1 MRKKIYKNMI
11 LIVFISFAV
20 FILSDTIFDIFIKDG
35 ILIRLIFIAVS
46 LITSIGISFYI
57 SEKFS
62 RNIMK
67 SFKNF
72 AGQLETFSS
81 SEDSGIDTEYS
92 EFQSIADTIS
102 GLNRK
107 VDKYKGRWRN
117 ESEKIALIFENM
129 IEGMVILDEKGY
141 IININKS
148 AVNIFT
154 DKGHVSGM
162 THISELTDCKELT
175 VFLSDNEKSRTIQDI
190 ALENGKKLYAYANR
204 VKISS
209 NDCII
214 IIFTDVS
221 QKFDA
226 ENLRREFS
234 ANVSH
239 ELKTPLTTIRGF
251 GELFGSGMITNIDD
265 IKKYGSRIQQESQRL
280 LFLIND
286 IIRLSELDENNEV
299 ITASVNLMNTARE
312 TAEILFD
319 KAKNADVNI
328 IFEGDENL
336 CCMCNESYIR
346 ELFTN
351 LIDNAIKYNKKGGY
365 VKVGIFF
372 REGKNVIII
381 KDNGIGI
388 PESDTERI
396 FERFYRVDKSHSRQT
411 GGTGLGL
418 SIVKHIVAYHSGTVN
433 LQSKLGEG
441 TKITIYL
448 P

>member
-1 MRKKIYKNMI
+1 MKKKIYANMI
-11 LIVFISFAV
+11 LISLISVAV
-20 FILSDTIFDIFIKDG
+20 FSIFEIVFNYFQCGAI
-35 ILIRLIFIAVS
+35 IQLIFLSVTLAVS
-46 LITSIGISFYI
+46 MGLSLLFSDHLAKEIETSL
-57 SEKFS
+57 K
-62 RNIMK
+62 K
-67 SFKNF
+67 L
-72 AGQLETFSS
+72 AGQIENFGKDEN
-81 SEDSGIDTEYS
+81 SEIEPEYD
-92 EFQSIADTIS
+92 EFHAIADTIS
-102 GLNRK
+102 GLNKK

-129 IEGMVILDEKGY
+129 IEGMVILDENGY

-148 AVNIFT
+148 AVNMFT
-154 DKGHVSGM
+154 DNGHISGM
-162 THISELTDCKELT
+162 THISVLTDCKELT
-175 VFLSDNEKSRTIQDI
+175 GFLSDNEKSRTIQDI
-190 ALENGKKLYAYANR
+190 TLENGRKLYAYANR

-251 GELFGSGMITNIDD
+251 GELFGSGMITNIED

-286 IIRLSELDENNEV
+286 IIRLSELDENKEV
-299 ITASVNLMNTARE
+299 ITCKINLMDTAKE
-312 TAEILFD
+312 AFELLSD
-319 KAKNADVNI
+319 KAKSAQVSVT
-328 IFEGDENL
+328 FEGDQNL
-336 CCMCNESYIR
+336 CCICSESYIR

-365 VKVGIFF
+365 VKVGISF
-372 REGKNVIII
+372 KNGQHIISV

-418 SIVKHIVAYHSGTVN
+418 SIVKHIVAYHKGTVK
-433 LQSKLGEG
+433 LESKLGEG
-441 TKITIYL
+441 TEIIICI